1 MKELASERR
10 NTTGPVGKRRDE
22 GGEAVSA
29 NRAPATKETH
39 VTRSLGRT
47 SEFIRGRKSTE

>member
-22 GGEAVSA
+22 GGEAISA

>member
-1 MKELASERR
+1 MKNTYVAQCPPSIKRSAPVMKELASERR

-29 NRAPATKETH
+29 NRAPATCNT
-39 VTRSLGRT
+39 
-47 SEFIRGRKSTE
+47 